1 MSAVDVLTPNP
12 ATSAERAAC
21 TSALGGFV
29 AAIGS
34 TTADIDTAAQA
45 LIVAVEAAPAGTLR
59 ETARARVCEA
69 AAMAHL
75 SLALG
80 GAMPGIPGGD
90 LAASLASIGCALAVR
105 ALNGGTL

>member
-1 MSAVDVLTPNP
+1 MSAVDILTPDP
-12 ATSAERAAC
+12 TTSAQRAAC
-21 TSALGGFV
+21 TSALTGFV
-29 AAIGS
+29 AALGS
-34 TTADIDTAAQA
+34 DPATIDTAAQA

-59 ETARARVCEA
+59 EAARARVCEA
-69 AAMAHL
+69 AAVAHL

-105 ALNGGTL
+105 AFNGGTL